1 MANVTKDKLDKV
13 YEAYKNGTLSR
24 RQFLRYLGLA
34 GAAIG
39 LVGAPFGNAVKEAWA
54 AKSIRFDGWGGV
66 VSEAFREHAFKPFT
80 KATGIKVIDGEFG
93 GMDSY
98 LTRVKASY
106 PPGGEFNIAHL
117 SAVFDYARYVDLG
130 YSTVLDESKIPNLKN
145 VMQSMI
151 RPLREITKG
160 TLSAVPYDLGQTG
173 IAYNTK
179 HISKDKAEKL
189 GASLLWDKG
198 LKGKM
203 GSWGGDH
210 RTNMWYAALHTGQ
223 SPNNM
228 TDLKAIWAALREQR
242 GLMKKYWAS
251 GAELMSLLANEEIY
265 ATVAWSGRV
274 AALQQEGHPI
284 GYLSPKGTYSWM
296 EYLFVLK
303 GTDLEIAQQLLNFM
317 LEPAAAIA
325 VSEGQN
331 YPPSL
336 DPTKVQL
343 TEKIKK
349 MPAFDP
355 TGKLEGYLF
364 AKPAYWNSNQVEWT
378 EKWDRI
384 KAGS

>member
-1 MANVTKDKLDKV
+1 MSIVTKKKLDRAH
-13 YEAYKNGTLSR
+13 EAFMEGKLSR
-24 RQFLRYLGLA
+24 RHFIKYLTMA
-34 GAAIG
+34 GASIG
-39 LVGAPFGNAVKEAWA
+39 LLGSPFGGAVLDVWA
-54 AKSIRFDGWGGV
+54 AKAIRFDGWGGST
-66 VSEAFREHAFKPFT
+66 SEAFRKYAFKPFT
-80 KATGIKVIDGEFG
+80 EATGIKVIDGEFG
-93 GMDSY
+93 DMNSY

-117 SAVFDYARYVDLG
+117 SAVFDYARYAELG
-130 YSTVLDESKIPNLKN
+130 FASVLDESKIPNLKN
-145 VMQSMI
+145 VMESMI
-151 RPLREITKG
+151 TPLRKITKG

-179 HISKDKAEKL
+179 HITKEKAEKL
-189 GASLLWDKG
+189 GASLLWDKD
-198 LKGKM
+198 LKGKL
-203 GSWGGDH
+203 GSWEGDF

-223 SPNNM
+223 SPNNI
-228 TDLKAIWAALREQR
+228 TDLKAVWEALREQR
-242 GLMKKYWAS
+242 GLIKKYWGS

-296 EYLFVLK
+296 EYLFVMK
-303 GTDLEIAQQLLNFM
+303 GTDMDVAQQLLNFM
-317 LEPAAAIA
+317 LDPAAAIA

-336 DPTKVQL
+336 DPTKVKL
-343 TEKIKK
+343 PEKIAK

-355 TGKLEGYLF
+355 TGKLDGYLF
-364 AKPAYWNSNQVEWT
+364 ADPAYWNANQLEWT

>member
-1 MANVTKDKLDKV
+1 MAIVTKDKLDRV
-13 YEAYKNGTLSR
+13 YEAYRNGMISR
-24 RQFLRYLGLA
+24 RRFLKYLGLA
-34 GAAIG
+34 GATIG
-39 LVGAPFGNAVKEAWA
+39 LVGSPFAGAVKDAWA
-54 AKSIRFDGWGGV
+54 AKSIRFDGWGGT
-66 VSEAFREHAFKPFT
+66 VSEAFRKYAFEPFT
-80 KATGIKVIDGEFG
+80 KATGIEVIDGEFG
-93 GMDSY
+93 DMNSY

-117 SAVFDYARYVDLG
+117 SAVFDYARYAELG
-130 YSTVLDESKIPNLKN
+130 FASVLDESKIPNLKN
-145 VMQSMI
+145 VMPAMI
-151 RPLREITKG
+151 KPLRAITNG

-179 HISKDKAEKL
+179 HISKEKAEKL
-189 GASLLWDKG
+189 GAALLWDKE
-198 LKGKM
+198 LKDKL
-203 GSWGGDH
+203 GSWGGDF
-210 RTNMWYAALHTGQ
+210 RTNMWYAALYTGQ

-242 GLMKKYWAS
+242 DLIKKYWAS

-303 GTDLEIAQQLLNFM
+303 GTDMAVAEKLLNFM
-317 LEPAAAIA
+317 LAPDCAIA
-325 VSEGQN
+325 VSEAQN

-336 DPTKVQL
+336 DPTKVKMP
-343 TEKIKK
+343 EKIQK
-349 MPAFDP
+349 MPSFDP

-364 AKPAYWNSNQVEWT
+364 ADPAYWNSHQVEWT
-378 EKWDRI
+378 EMWDRI

>member
-1 MANVTKDKLDKV
+1 MATITKDKLDRV
-13 YEAYKNGTLSR
+13 HEAYKNGTLSR
-24 RQFLRYLGLA
+24 RNFLKYLSLA
-34 GAAIG
+34 GASIG
-39 LVGAPFGNAVKEAWA
+39 LVGSPFGKVVRDAWA
-54 AKSIRFDGWGGV
+54 AKSIRFDGWGGN
-66 VSEAFREHAFKPFT
+66 VSEAFRQHAFKPFT
-80 KATGIKVIDGEFG
+80 KATGIEVIDGEFG
-93 GMDSY
+93 DMNSY

-117 SAVFDYARYVDLG
+117 SAVFDYARYADLG
-130 YSTVLDESKIPNLKN
+130 FSSVLDESKIPNLKN
-145 VMQSMI
+145 VMAAMI
-151 RPLREITKG
+151 KPLREITKG

-179 HISKDKAEKL
+179 QISKSKAEKL
-189 GASLLWDKG
+189 GASLLWDKS
-198 LKGKM
+198 LKGKL
-203 GSWGGDH
+203 GSWGGDF

-242 GLMKKYWAS
+242 GLMKKYWSS
-251 GAELMSLLANEEIY
+251 GAELMSLLANGEIY

-303 GTDLEIAQQLLNFM
+303 GTDLEVAQKLLNFM

-325 VSEGQN
+325 VAEGQN

-336 DPTKVQL
+336 DPTKVKL
-343 TEKIKK
+343 TAKIKK

-355 TGKLEGYLF
+355 TGKLDGYLF
-364 AKPAYWNSNQVEWT
+364 ANPSYWNANQVAWT

-384 KAGS
+384 IAGS

>member
-1 MANVTKDKLDKV
+1 MAIVTKEKLDR
-13 YEAYKNGTLSR
+13 AYALYQEGRLSR
-24 RQFLRYLGLA
+24 RHFLKYLGLA
-34 GAAIG
+34 GASLG
-39 LVGAPFGNAVKEAWA
+39 LVGAPFGGAVRDAWA
-54 AKSIRFDGWGGV
+54 AKSIRFDGWGGS
-66 VSEAFREHAFKPFT
+66 VSEAFRKYAFEPFT
-80 KATGIKVIDGEFG
+80 KATGVKVIDGEFG
-93 GMDSY
+93 DMNSF

-117 SAVFDYARYVDLG
+117 SAVFDYARYADLG
-130 YSTVLDESKIPNLKN
+130 FASVLDESKIPNLKN
-145 VMQSMI
+145 VMTSMI
-151 RPLREITKG
+151 KPLRAITKG

-179 HISKDKAEKL
+179 HISKEKAEKL
-189 GASLLWDKG
+189 GVALLWDKD
-198 LKGKM
+198 LKGNM
-203 GSWGGDH
+203 GSWEGDF
-210 RTNMWYAALHTGQ
+210 RTNMWYAALYTGQ

-296 EYLFVLK
+296 EYLYVLK
-303 GTDLEIAQQLLNFM
+303 GTDMEVAQKLLNYM

-325 VSEGQN
+325 VAEGQN

-336 DPTKVQL
+336 DPTKVTL
-343 TEKIKK
+343 TDKIKL

-355 TGKLEGYLF
+355 TGKLDGYLF
-364 AKPAYWNSNQVEWT
+364 ADPGYWNANQVDWT

>member
-1 MANVTKDKLDKV
+1 MAIVTKEKLDRV
-13 YEAYKNGTLSR
+13 YDAYKNEKLSR
-24 RQFLRYLGLA
+24 RHFLKYLGLA
-34 GAAIG
+34 GACIG
-39 LVGAPFGNAVKEAWA
+39 LAASPFGQVVRNAWG
-54 AKSIRFDGWGGV
+54 AKSIRFDGWGGN
-66 VSEAFREHAFKPFT
+66 VSEAFRKYAFMPFT
-80 KATGIKVIDGEFG
+80 KATGIEVIDGEFG
-93 GMDSY
+93 DMNSY

-130 YSTVLDESKIPNLKN
+130 FSAVLDESKIPNLNN
-145 VMQSMI
+145 VMSAMI
-151 RPLREITKG
+151 EPLKKITKG

-179 HISKDKAEKL
+179 HISKEKAEKL
-189 GASLLWDKG
+189 GVALLWDKE
-198 LKGKM
+198 LKDKL
-203 GSWGGDH
+203 GSWGGDF
-210 RTNMWYAALHTGQ
+210 RTNMWYGALHTGQ

-228 TDLKAIWAALREQR
+228 TDLKAIWAALSEQR
-242 GLMKKYWAS
+242 DLMKKYWSS

-303 GTDLEIAQQLLNFM
+303 GTDLAVAEKLLNFM
-317 LEPAAAIA
+317 LEPGCAIA
-325 VSEGQN
+325 VSEAQN

-336 DPTKVQL
+336 DPSKVKMP
-343 TEKIKK
+343 EKIQK
-349 MPAFDP
+349 MPSFDP

-364 AKPAYWNSNQVEWT
+364 ADPAYWNAHQVEWT

>member
-1 MANVTKDKLDKV
+1 MTTITNEKLDRV
-13 YEAYKNGTLSR
+13 YDAYKSGRLSR
-24 RQFLRYLGLA
+24 RHFLKYLAMA
-34 GAAIG
+34 GATLG
-39 LVGAPFGNAVKEAWA
+39 LVGSPFAGAVTNAFA
-54 AKSIRFDGWGGV
+54 AESIRFDGWGGST
-66 VSEAFREHAFKPFT
+66 SEAFRKYAFKPFT
-80 KATGIKVIDGEFG
+80 EATGIKVIEGEFG
-93 GMDSY
+93 DMNSY

-117 SAVFDYARYVDLG
+117 SAVFDYARYAELG
-130 YSTVLDESKIPNLKN
+130 FATVLDETKIPNLSN
-145 VMQSMI
+145 VMASMI
-151 RPLREITKG
+151 KPLRDITKG

-173 IAYNTK
+173 IAYNTNK
-179 HISKDKAEKL
+179 ISKEKAEKL
-189 GASLLWDKG
+189 GVALLWDKE
-198 LKGKM
+198 LQGKV
-203 GSWGGDH
+203 GSWGGDF

-242 GLMKKYWAS
+242 DLMKKYWSS

-303 GTDLEIAQQLLNFM
+303 GTDLDVAQKLLNFM

-325 VSEGQN
+325 VAEGQN

-336 DPTKVQL
+336 DPTKVTL

-355 TGKLEGYLF
+355 TGKLDGYLF
-364 AKPAYWNSNQVEWT
+364 ADPAYWNANQLEWT
-378 EKWDRI
+378 EQWDRI

>member
-1 MANVTKDKLDKV
+1 MSIVTKEKLDRV
-13 YEAYKNGTLSR
+13 YDAYKSGNLSR
-24 RQFLRYLGLA
+24 RHFLKYLTMA
-34 GAAIG
+34 GATIG
-39 LVGAPFGNAVKEAWA
+39 LMGSPFGKMLGNAQA
-54 AKSIRFDGWGGV
+54 AESIRFDGWGGST
-66 VSEAFREHAFKPFT
+66 SEAFRKYAFEPFT
-80 KATGIKVIDGEFG
+80 EATGIKVIDGEFG
-93 GMDSY
+93 DMDSY

-130 YSTVLDESKIPNLKN
+130 FSTELDEAKIPNLDL
-145 VMQSMI
+145 VMKAMI
-151 RPLREITKG
+151 KPLRDITGG

-173 IAYNTK
+173 IAYNTTK
-179 HISKDKAEKL
+179 ISKEKAEKM
-189 GASLLWDKG
+189 GASLLWDKE
-198 LKGKM
+198 LKGKL
-203 GSWGGDH
+203 GSWGGDF

-228 TDLKAIWAALREQR
+228 TDIDAIWAALREQR
-242 GLMKKYWAS
+242 DLMKKYWSS

-265 ATVAWSGRV
+265 ATSAWSGRI

-303 GTDLEIAQQLLNFM
+303 GTDLEVAQQLLNFM
-317 LEPAAAIA
+317 LEPEAAIA
-325 VSEGQN
+325 VAEGQN

-336 DPTKVQL
+336 DPTKVEL
-343 TEKIKK
+343 PESIKK
-349 MPAFDP
+349 LPAFDP
-355 TGKLEGYLF
+355 TGTLEGYLF
-364 AKPAYWNSNQVEWT
+364 AEPEYWNAHQLEWT

>member
-1 MANVTKDKLDKV
+1 MAIVTTEKLKRAR
-13 YEAYKNGTLSR
+13 EAYQEGKISR
-24 RQFLRYLGLA
+24 RCFLKYLTMA
-34 GAAIG
+34 GACLG
-39 LVGAPFGNAVKEAWA
+39 VVGTPFAGAVRDAWA
-54 AKSIRFDGWGGV
+54 AKSIRFDGWGGS
-66 VSEAFREHAFKPFT
+66 VSEAFRKYAFQPFT
-80 KATGIKVIDGEFG
+80 KSTGIEVIDGEFG
-93 GMDSY
+93 DMNSY
-98 LTRVKASY
+98 LTRVKASF

-130 YSTVLDESKIPNLKN
+130 FSTVLDESQIPNLKN
-145 VMQSMI
+145 VMPSMI
-151 RPLREITKG
+151 KPLREITKG

-179 HISKDKAEKL
+179 HISKERAEKL
-189 GASLLWDKG
+189 GVYLLWDKT
-198 LKGKM
+198 LKGKL
-203 GSWGGDH
+203 GSWGGDF
-210 RTNMWYAALHTGQ
+210 RTNMWYAALHTAQ
-223 SPNNM
+223 SPNDM
-228 TDLKAIWAALREQR
+228 KDLKAVWDALREQR
-242 GLMKKYWAS
+242 GLIKKYWSS

-303 GTDLEIAQQLLNFM
+303 GTDLTVAQKLLNFM

-325 VSEGQN
+325 VAEGQN

-336 DPTKVQL
+336 DPTKVKL

-355 TGKLEGYLF
+355 TGKLDGYLF
-364 AKPAYWNSNQVEWT
+364 ADPAYWNAHQVEWT

>member
-1 MANVTKDKLDKV
+1 MAIVTTDKLDRA
-13 YEAYKNGTLSR
+13 YEAYKNGKLSR
-24 RQFLRYLGLA
+24 RRFLKYLGLA
-34 GAAIG
+34 GASIG
-39 LVGAPFGNAVKEAWA
+39 LAGAPFAGAVRDAWA
-54 AKSIRFDGWGGV
+54 AKSIRFDGWGGS
-66 VSEAFREHAFKPFT
+66 VSEAFRKNAFKPFT
-80 KATGIKVIDGEFG
+80 KATGIEVIDGEFG
-93 GMDSY
+93 DMNSF
-98 LTRVKASY
+98 LTRVKASF

-117 SAVFDYARYVDLG
+117 SAVFDYARYTDLG
-130 YSTVLDESKIPNLKN
+130 FSSVLDESKIPNLAN
-145 VMQSMI
+145 VMKAMI
-151 RPLREITKG
+151 KPLREITKG

-179 HISKDKAEKL
+179 HISKAKAEKL
-189 GASLLWDKG
+189 GASLLWDKS
-198 LKGKM
+198 LKGKL
-203 GSWGGDH
+203 GSWGGDF

-228 TDLKAIWAALREQR
+228 TDLKAIWDALREQR

-296 EYLFVLK
+296 EYLYVLK
-303 GTDLEIAQQLLNFM
+303 GTDMEVAQKLLNFM
-317 LEPAAAIA
+317 LEPAASIA
-325 VSEGQN
+325 VAEGQN

-336 DPTKVQL
+336 DPSKVKL
-343 TEKIKK
+343 TDKIKK

-355 TGKLEGYLF
+355 TGKLDGYLF
-364 AKPAYWNSNQVEWT
+364 ANPAYWNSHQVEWT